1 MTTFSQSDL
10 YVPVLRALNVNPGS
24 HFSSTELAGAI
35 CIVLG
40 VQLDCMGLKDGR
52 PHLLVPMGNAVWQL
66 KDRGLIDSPR
76 RGLHQIT
83 PAGIAWLA
91 NGGGAL
97 PVKPATPVTP
107 ASVAPPA
114 PVAAEPDPAP
124 VAPPEPVAPPAP
136 PESVEAIAERLAEAE
151 EAPPAAKPAKRT
163 KTAKLSVVPADD
175 APAWVRDNYL
185 RGLVASNTPCFGQ
198 YSPKAEACG
207 GCALIPW
214 CRNAQA
220 AALSV
225 LASKLVEAEAAKV
238 SAATAA
244 LHTETANALSPSAP
258 RSSVVNPPRQ
268 IPVQYDGVCART
280 GSPLKAGS
288 TGYYIPGEGVCSE
301 GSLTAEES
309 AATATEGWG
318 KP

>member
-1 MTTFSQSDL
+1 
-10 YVPVLRALNVNPGS
+10 V
-24 HFSSTELAGAI
+24 
-35 CIVLG
+35 
-40 VQLDCMGLKDGR
+40 
-52 PHLLVPMGNAVWQL
+52 
-66 KDRGLIDSPR
+66 
-76 RGLHQIT
+76 
-83 PAGIAWLA
+83 
-91 NGGGAL
+91 
-97 PVKPATPVTP
+97 
-107 ASVAPPA
+107 
-114 PVAAEPDPAP
+114 
-124 VAPPEPVAPPAP
+124 EPVAPPAP

-163 KTAKLSVVPADD
+163 KTAKLAVVPADD

-238 SAATAA
+238 SAATAK

-258 RSSVVNPPRQ
+258 RASVVNPPRR

-301 GSLTAEES
+301 GSLTAEECEV
-309 AATATEGWG
+309 TPTEGWG